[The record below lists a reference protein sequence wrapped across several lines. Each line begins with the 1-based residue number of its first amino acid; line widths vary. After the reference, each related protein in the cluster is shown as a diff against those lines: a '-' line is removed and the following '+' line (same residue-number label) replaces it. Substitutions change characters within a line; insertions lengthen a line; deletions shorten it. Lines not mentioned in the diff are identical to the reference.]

1 MVLHGMSCAPSKAR
15 KNRMWM
21 LLKALGQRSGAVL
34 DEGQNQEAFTARCAR
49 VRLLADPSG
58 YSLPTGSAGQEFHRI
73 LLLSAVSIEA
83 ALAFCRRYG
92 CIKFVY
98 NGTLIVRGILALCLD
113 YEHRL

>member
-58 YSLPTGSAGQEFHRI
+58 YSLPTGSAGQEFPPN
-73 LLLSAVSIEA
+73 SPAE
-83 ALAFCRRYG
+83 
-92 CIKFVY
+92 
-98 NGTLIVRGILALCLD
+98 RGFN
-113 YEHRL
+113 